1 MRTIIYNHKFP
12 EEIRT
17 MLQDYRDIVN
27 YLLQYAIDNKIN
39 NSYKL
44 RDENKVWFKT
54 NYDYASHYLHSASSQ
69 ASAMYKSY
77 KKLLKKRKY
86 ATGIPEQ
93 HRLVAKLD
101 QMIARYK
108 INDDS
113 IIIKITIQPRNIYS
127 FEIPF
132 KHKNIGKYKDSK
144 IGEITITEYKIY
156 LPFQYEEEKT
166 IKNETVGIDLNF
178 NNLTLSYDNGDT
190 EYISLNDI
198 EKVKDNMLKK
208 RQKIQSKLSNNPQ
221 KLKKLN
227 NKYNNR
233 EKNRIK
239 DRLHKK
245 ANEVIEKA
253 GDRNIVFEDLTDIR
267 KQKKSSK
274 NFNRRL
280 NRWIHYRLKEFIIYR
295 SSSEIIEINPRGTSK
310 YCSGCGSEVHN
321 PTWKVSYCDNCKKFM
336 DRDGNASINILN
348 AGYKLLWGVP
358 LPPNVVTSLISSWT
372 LNDVQKK
379 NIGKFI

>member
-1 MRTIIYNHKFP
+1 
-12 EEIRT
+12 
-17 MLQDYRDIVN
+17 MLQDYKDMVN
-27 YLLQYAIDNKIN
+27 YLLKYAIDNKIN

-44 RDENKVWFKT
+44 RDENKDWFKS
-54 NYDYASHYLHSASSQ
+54 NYKYASHYLHSASSQ

-77 KKLLKKRKY
+77 KKLLKKGK
-86 ATGIPEQ
+86 TGKPEQ

-113 IIIKITIQPRNIYS
+113 ITIKITLQPRNIYS

-132 KHKNIGKYKDSK
+132 KHKNLNKYKDSK
-144 IGEITITEYKIY
+144 IGEITITDNKIY
-156 LPFQYEEEKT
+156 LPFQYEEEKSR
-166 IKNETVGIDLNF
+166 KDETVGIDLNF
-178 NNLTLSYDNGDT
+178 NNLTLSYDNKNT
-190 EYISLNDI
+190 EYISLKEI
-198 EKVKDNMLKK
+198 EKVRDNMLKK
-208 RQKIQSKLSNNPQ
+208 RSKIQSKLSCNPK

-227 NKYNNR
+227 DKYNKREQNR
-233 EKNRIK
+233 VK
-239 DRLHKK
+239 DKLHKK
-245 ANEVIEKA
+245 ANEVIEKV

-295 SSSEIIEINPRGTSK
+295 SKSEVIEVNPRGTSK
-310 YCSGCGSEVHN
+310 HCSGCGSEVNN
-321 PTWKVSYCDNCKKFM
+321 PTWKVSYCENCKMFI

-348 AGYKLLWGVP
+348 IGYELLWGVP
-358 LPPNVVTSLISSWT
+358 LPPNVVTSLLKSWT

-379 NIGKFI
+379 NIGEFI